1 MLGGLCPC
9 TPPSGK
15 NFCTRGE
22 YFTMS
27 NGIFNFNFLAL
38 VFSWIGHLSV
48 SKINRQRST
57 RTFEDEGEGEGK
69 YSSVYR

>member
-1 MLGGLCPC
+1 M
-9 TPPSGK
+9 T
-15 NFCTRGE
+15 
-22 YFTMS
+22 